1 MTLWEENLKGRDH
14 TQDDNLRFRNGIK
27 AIPASSIAEQ
37 LYCEMKIEHEY
48 VNGEIETETKN
59 EGTELHEKLLA
70 MEEATIEEIIK
81 GIGTQKTFV
90 ASFPIAAKF
99 QGLSLVGIPD
109 AVVFEKSVPKYVLEL
124 KTTAKGDTTRIYDSQ
139 KAQALI
145 YGLLLESI
153 GFDCSNL
160 DLVIVRYRSTALSQK
175 EKSKF
180 LQRMVTSLLNKSY
193 LNLAVKSRYEIVPHS
208 LTYNKS
214 NAVRVLNETRGYWLS
229 ERDPIPTTNPNKC
242 KSCEFRDMCQFSLV
256 KARE

>member
-193 LNLAVKSRYEIVPHS
+193 LNLAVKSRYEIVPHT
-208 LTYNKS
+208 LTYDKS

-229 ERDPIPTTNPNKC
+229 EREPIPTTNPNKC
-242 KSCEFRDMCQFSLV
+242 RACEFRDLCESSL
-256 KARE
+256 ARSL